1 MKPNSHWH
9 GSSELQS
16 FVIRELRFIKKDDV
30 PRVCSRGKRYV
41 YTTLYLI
48 LATNLYDCCYWMEL
62 MPQSCKLG
70 LYVSGAFSVKD
81 WCPSYNLMFLLEHLT
96 PAIGSRLCSNG
107 PP

>member
-30 PRVCSRGKRYV
+30 PRVCNSGKRYV
-41 YTTLYLI
+41 YTLYLI

-62 MPQSCKLG
+62 MPHSCKFG
-70 LYVSGAFSVKD
+70 TVCFWSFFSK
-81 WCPSYNLMFLLEHLT
+81 
-96 PAIGSRLCSNG
+96 RLV
-107 PP
+107 P